1 MNPPAVATLLA
12 NQTLQF
18 IQSGD
23 ANQGGGYAAM
33 AKQYETETG
42 VKIEVVEIPNADL
55 PTKLKNAA
63 QADDLPALARAG
75 GVDPVWKT
83 SPLTSSRSPT
93 APACVKICAPWTRTA
108 RCSRCPS
115 DVTAV
120 GLFLNKSLF
129 TEAGVDYPTSE
140 AEIWSWDDCVAAIKQ
155 VQSKA
160 GASYGMVMDRSS
172 HRLKAF
178 LYEFGSTGFQPGTDG
193 QFQTNS
199 ATKTALEYFKDLNDD
214 KFMPRSV
221 WLSNA
226 DGNALFKS
234 GDVVSY
240 FSGSW
245 QIADFAKNIKDFE
258 WVSVYLPKQPVR
270 ATNFGNA
277 ASMVIFDGTG
287 QEQAAQD
294 FVNWLY
300 KAENYTEAERD
311 LGLPTGRGRPDD
323 RLRLERRGL
332 QDLPGGDR
340 RHRADRQPDQAD
352 GVVVRGQGA
361 GHRGRPSARRD
372 GQVPQRRARRRY
384 HDQGHRYPDDR
395 VAQLIVRVL
404 ATAQWP
410 PGRSCGSRSAPCP
423 QLSST
428 TPLSLGE

>member
-1 MNPPAVATLLA
+1 MRRRTFLLGSAAVLFGASCSSGDESPGGSDTAT

-42 VKIEVVEIPNADL
+42 VKIEVVEVPNADL

-75 GVDPVWKT
+75 GVDPVWKDVTVDLKSIADGT
-83 SPLTSSRSPT
+83 SVRKDL
-93 APACVKICAPWTRTA
+93 CAVDENGKVL
-108 RCSRCPS
+108 SLPS

-129 TEAGVDYPTSE
+129 TKADVDYPTSE

-240 FSGSW
+240 VSGSW

-277 ASMVIFDGTG
+277 ASMVIFEGT
-287 QEQAAQD
+287 AR
-294 FVNWLY
+294 N
-300 KAENYTEAERD
+300 
-311 LGLPTGRGRPDD
+311 
-323 RLRLERRGL
+323 RL
-332 QDLPGGDR
+332 
-340 RHRADRQPDQAD
+340 HR
-352 GVVVRGQGA
+352 
-361 GHRGRPSARRD
+361 
-372 GQVPQRRARRRY
+372 
-384 HDQGHRYPDDR
+384 
-395 VAQLIVRVL
+395 
-404 ATAQWP
+404 T
-410 PGRSCGSRSAPCP
+410 
-423 QLSST
+423 SST
-428 TPLSLGE
+428 GCTKPRTTRS